1 MTFLFWRANAA
12 SCGGM
17 VKTTWTEG
25 VGSSSTARDGPQD
38 LEVGPAEPRTVSLD
52 EVCTC
57 SANNVGHLE
66 LWPTHL
72 LLLGRPAFLEHQRI
86 QRTGRGMQVPLREVE
101 IASGFF
107 QIVMA

>member
-1 MTFLFWRANAA
+1 MSAA
-12 SCGGM
+12 SALIDMAAEGG
-17 VKTTWTEG
+17 G
-25 VGSSSTARDGPQD
+25 ATARDGQQD
-38 LEVGPAEPRTVSLD
+38 LKVSPAEPVTVAHD

-57 SANNVGHLE
+57 AANDVGHLE
-66 LWPTHL
+66 PWPTHL
-72 LLLGRPAFLEHQRI
+72 LLLRRPAFVEHQRI